1 MIGMKFA
8 PLTII
13 NNEDIDLG
21 SMISTCNTAVAETA
35 SEILGKHCQKE
46 KPWVTAEFFYL
57 CNKRKELRKNRLKPE

>member
-35 SEILGKHCQKE
+35 SEFPGKYQK
-46 KPWVTAEFFYL
+46 K
-57 CNKRKELRKNRLKPE
+57 KS